1 MIKKASQKN
10 KSPEQK
16 MMEES
21 VKVSYEENDESL
33 SMSPFFWYSR
43 VYFHTNK
50 FIFSNIIKHSVQA
63 EKPLIL
69 DLHKFL

>member
-33 SMSPFFWYSR
+33 SMSPFF
-43 VYFHTNK
+43 
-50 FIFSNIIKHSVQA
+50 
-63 EKPLIL
+63 
-69 DLHKFL
+69 